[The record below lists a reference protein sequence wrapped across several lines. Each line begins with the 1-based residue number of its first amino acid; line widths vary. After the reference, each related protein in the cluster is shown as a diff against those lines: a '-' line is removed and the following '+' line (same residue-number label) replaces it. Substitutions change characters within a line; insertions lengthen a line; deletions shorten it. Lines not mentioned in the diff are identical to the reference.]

1 MMLCP
6 PILHTLQ
13 KHHGE
18 THTQTALLYSAASLL
33 LPPAGNNLKSICFWC
48 WIRQHVTFN
57 RLQFLALQRTWK
69 CHTLVV
75 VSWCW
80 GASGYWCFLFPEVCM
95 WKVSRSNIH
104 SDIFTCFLNPGSLSQ
119 PEMGLRLISMRGEMF
134 LDLSSN
140 NSLSLCNSELLR
152 ACFDRVLYF

>member
-80 GASGYWCFLFPEVCM
+80 GASGYWCFLSPRCACERCPGQTYIVIFLPAFLTQEV
-95 WKVSRSNIH
+95 
-104 SDIFTCFLNPGSLSQ
+104 SQ
-119 PEMGLRLISMRGEMF
+119 PMGLRLISMRGEMF